1 MKKYQVSF
9 EEGSWLMVYVEYPD
23 DAEPDDIDIIKKA
36 YEEMPGDIC
45 AHCSGWGKNWSR
57 NLGDDRELAKEMKQ
71 VDGKWV
77 EVEVMPEL
85 VED

>member
-9 EEGSWLMVYVEYPD
+9 EEGSWLTVYVEYPD
-23 DAEPDDIDIIKKA
+23 DAEPDDIDIIEKA